1 MFATPQITKFTV
13 KMLLALMLV
22 AALPQLTFAQKGGG
36 PAMPAGGAPGA
47 SSSSKGGSSGST
59 TGGDNAAHDD
69 SNPSTPSKIRDNYF
83 LRFPVAK
90 EHGPYAPD
98 KGWTGHDILIEV
110 AGEGNDKGKKM
121 KKKKSDGPGTI
132 IHCKSGPVQV
142 WPLLVPCAVSNVPT
156 KRDEGIMDDLFQTF
170 GYPVSDTQ
178 FQVIQRYNQNRLLE
192 QLYDPE
198 KLDWLSTSI
207 GAVQATTAANS
218 AANLERNQSAG
229 AIEYAQQY
237 LYNFTSDGGN
247 RWNNIRDKLFVPIA
261 ILLLLPGAVAAQVKV
276 IIQQGSPVLGEAVN
290 PFEGIIRSII
300 AVFMIPATWFVLN
313 YGIDISNS
321 IALSINDKYKQAFH
335 GDMYK
340 DAQCA
345 HARAFQIRD
354 PNSNEN
360 AITPPDY
367 AGGGGGNDPKSWSDV
382 EKHSFDITT
391 EDPCKQW
398 GSQGGGG
405 NQDRKDEHE
414 TMLNSAQRAAINA
427 ANAALCGAW
436 AVMCAFQTCY
446 LLYLF
451 CMGPIVA
458 ALWVWPI
465 DSFRKA
471 LGSWIEGVV
480 TICFWSLFWNTTILL
495 MACFKGVAD
504 TGTVI
509 MTALNYLANIC
520 VVYAFKF
527 ADLAGSAGQQAA
539 GAAKGA
545 ASSGAGRAGAGAMA
559 GHAGAGAGAG
569 RGGGGHGTATA
580 GGGHPAGAA
589 AGGGAGATAGQAAAM
604 AVHGAVMGGGG
615 GMSAGQVLGGTGG
628 ATSAD
633 HVPGGS
639 GGGTGMGTGGSSA
652 GPLGAGGLGG
662 GLSGSQPGGGGTTGG
677 GTTDSSASAAMGGGG
692 AGGSLAGGMSNL
704 ASNVPGGAHGG
715 VGGGHATQGGGG
727 IGSAVGGALG
737 GGGAGAPGAP
747 GAGIGGAGGAGGIG
761 GSGAT
766 GATGA
771 TGQLSGS
778 LSSDAKGLGSIP
790 GDISGAKTSLGDTNV
805 SGGPPGAIS
814 AGAPGAPGGL
824 ADASSGARPN
834 IPGVTDLNAPLGQG
848 TAQGLPTG
856 QIPGQQNLGVTGAE
870 TAFIAGAVGGLFA
883 ASQIP
888 GGVPQPAPEQVASA
902 PPPPPPPAQQAPA
915 PPVEAAPIV
924 QQPVPQQQTVQSA
937 PQTVV
942 NETQIAQ
949 SSPQVQYTQS
959 QAPAPPPVEV
969 RYDTAYNAPAPT
981 YPSAP
986 PPPPP
991 QAPPPPAPAPDYQ
1004 YGANYQAAPPAPQQ
1018 PAPPQPQAPP
1028 QVASAP
1034 LVEQQQ
1040 GPPITPAQAA
1050 AAAAGTVFVAKAAPE
1065 QVPAPSPSQPA
1076 QEQAQEVAYS
1086 GPARSIDA
1094 FSAMRASAQKK
1105 GNKLTA
1111 QEKKELEEAEA
1122 YARSQGWIS

>member
-1 MFATPQITKFTV
+1 MFATPKYTQFTV
-13 KMLLALMLV
+13 KMLLAFMLV

-36 PAMPAGGAPGA
+36 PAMPAGGAPGTA
-47 SSSSKGGSSGST
+47 SSSSGGGSSGST
-59 TGGDNAAHDD
+59 AGAPNVAHDD

-90 EHGPYAPD
+90 EHGPYDP
-98 KGWTGHDILIEV
+98 KYGWTGHDILIEV
-110 AGEGNDKGKKM
+110 AGEGNDKGQKM
-121 KKKKSDGPGTI
+121 KKKRSDGPGTI

-142 WPLLVPCAVSNVPT
+142 WPLLVPCAVSKVPT

-192 QLYDPE
+192 QLFDPE

-229 AIEYAQQY
+229 AIEYAQQFV
-237 LYNFTSDGGN
+237 YNFTSDGGN

-300 AVFMIPATWFVLN
+300 AVFMIPGTWFVLN
-313 YGIDISNS
+313 YGIDVSNS
-321 IALSINDKYKQAFH
+321 IALSINDKYKQVFH

-367 AGGGGGNDPKSWSDV
+367 SGQGGGNDPPSWSDV

-405 NQDRKDEHE
+405 QQDRKDEHE

-495 MACFKGVAD
+495 MACFKGVSD

-527 ADLAGSAGQQAA
+527 ADLAGAAGQQAA
-539 GAAKGA
+539 GQAKSA
-545 ASSGAGRAGAGAMA
+545 ASSAAGKAGGGGGGAMA
-559 GHAGAGAGAG
+559 AGGAGAGGKAG
-569 RGGGGHGTATA
+569 GAHTATGGGGA
-580 GGGHPAGAA
+580 HP
-589 AGGGAGATAGQAAAM
+589 GGGAGQGGAAGATAAGQAAAM
-604 AVHGAVMGGGG
+604 SVHGAMVGGG
-615 GMSAGQVLGGTGG
+615 GMTAGQVLGGASG
-628 ATSAD
+628 ATSAST
-633 HVPGGS
+633 VPGGT
-639 GGGTGMGTGGSSA
+639 GGTGSNASSPF
-652 GPLGAGGLGG
+652 GNVGG
-662 GLSGSQPGGGGTTGG
+662 GMPGGHTGAGGTTGSGTAQANGSASSSHG
-677 GTTDSSASAAMGGGG
+677 GPGGSTSSA
-692 AGGSLAGGMSNL
+692 AGGMSNL
-704 ASNVPGGAHGG
+704 AANVPTASGGGTVGHGPPGGPAHQMGGGSPIATSGGGTPGAGGTPGTG
-715 VGGGHATQGGGG
+715 VGGQ
-727 IGSAVGGALG
+727 
-737 GGGAGAPGAP
+737 
-747 GAGIGGAGGAGGIG
+747 GGAGGMGSPGSPGASGQSLPNMPTSGADVKASDIG
-761 GSGAT
+761 GHRTSFGDTNVLGHGGPPGGT

-771 TGQLSGS
+771 GMTGG
-778 LSSDAKGLGSIP
+778 
-790 GDISGAKTSLGDTNV
+790 T
-805 SGGPPGAIS
+805 
-814 AGAPGAPGGL
+814 
-824 ADASSGARPN
+824 ADASGTSLPKGP
-834 IPGVTDLNAPLGQG
+834 IPGLTEGTTPLGQVPG
-848 TAQGLPTG
+848 PT
-856 QIPGQQNLGVTGAE
+856 PGQTVSQQLGNIQGQEIISALG
-870 TAFIAGAVGGLFA
+870 AGAAIGGFLA

-888 GGVPQPAPEQVASA
+888 GGPPAPQQEPPVQT
-902 PPPPPPPAQQAPA
+902 PPPPPPPPQQQAPA
-915 PPVEAAPIV
+915 PQVVESAPIV
-924 QQPVPQQQTVQSA
+924 QQQAQQQVVQQQTQPTQIVSETVAPAQQVQYVQGQAAPPPPEVRYDVASNIPAPSAPVAPTPPPPPTPPPLPATPAPEYQYGTSYAQSA
-937 PQTVV
+937 PQP
-942 NETQIAQ
+942 A
-949 SSPQVQYTQS
+949 P
-959 QAPAPPPVEV
+959 QAPAPPPV
-969 RYDTAYNAPAPT
+969 
-981 YPSAP
+981 
-986 PPPPP
+986 
-991 QAPPPPAPAPDYQ
+991 Q
-1004 YGANYQAAPPAPQQ
+1004 PQQ
-1018 PAPPQPQAPP
+1018 
-1028 QVASAP
+1028 VAH
-1034 LVEQQQ
+1034 VEQQAA
-1040 GPPITPAQAA
+1040 PITPAQAA
-1050 AAAAGTVFVAKAAPE
+1050 AAAAGSVFIAKAAPE
-1065 QVPAPSPSQPA
+1065 PAPAPPV
-1076 QEQAQEVAYS
+1076 QEQAPEVAYS
-1086 GPARSIDA
+1086 GPRTKDA
-1094 FSAMRASAQKK
+1094 FGEMRARAQAKK
-1105 GNKLTA
+1105 KLT
-1111 QEKKELEEAEA
+1111 KEEEEEMRLAEE